1 LVVINDISGEPR
13 DEPHVAA
20 DGQPYTSVGYMNGPG
35 AVSGPRP
42 RPETGVYAMAQSLIP
57 FEWTNIDGTVSN
69 SESHGGEDVA
79 LYAIGPGSEAVGG
92 VIEQNRIFGIIMN
105 AIGQ

>member
-1 LVVINDISGEPR
+1 
-13 DEPHVAA
+13 
-20 DGQPYTSVGYMNGPG
+20 
-35 AVSGPRP
+35 
-42 RPETGVYAMAQSLIP
+42 
-57 FEWTNIDGTVSN
+57 
-69 SESHGGEDVA
+69 VA